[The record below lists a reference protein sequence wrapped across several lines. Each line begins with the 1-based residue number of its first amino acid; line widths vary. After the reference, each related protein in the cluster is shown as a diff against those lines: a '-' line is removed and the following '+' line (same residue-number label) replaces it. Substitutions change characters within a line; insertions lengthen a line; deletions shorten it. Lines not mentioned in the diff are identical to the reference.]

1 MHRVV
6 NVLLVNAAG
15 ALLLQERDDTA
26 PRCPDQ
32 WGAPGGHV
40 EPGESFEAAAY
51 RELAEET
58 GIDLAPGTLQ
68 LWREE
73 VFQYA
78 EEDRIATYQLWGA
91 PCDLTDADVV
101 CNEGRQMTFVD
112 PATIATLDLWESAR
126 HFLPAFLA
134 SDLYATWAA
143 QVALAAPVRTAAS
156 GCAANRA
163 VDRTFASIALVDDRG
178 WILLQERDEHP
189 ELDPECWGF
198 PGGHIEPGESPEE
211 AAYRELLEETGL
223 VPDEPLGLLVT
234 VPVVHRPGRLDA
246 VHLFAARTR
255 FVDADVVCNEG
266 RQMVFVDPLTLSS
279 LQLTRGAAALLPT
292 LLDSP
297 YAGPRA

>member
-1 MHRVV
+1 
-6 NVLLVNAAG
+6 
-15 ALLLQERDDTA
+15 
-26 PRCPDQ
+26 
-32 WGAPGGHV
+32 
-40 EPGESFEAAAY
+40 
-51 RELAEET
+51 
-58 GIDLAPGTLQ
+58 LQ

-73 VFQYA
+73 VFHYA
-78 EEDRIATYQLWGA
+78 EEDRVATYQLWTA

-134 SDLYATWAA
+134 SDAYAAW
-143 QVALAAPVRTAAS
+143 VAPVRAAAAP

-163 VDRTFASIALVDDRG
+163 NDRTFASIALVDDRG

-223 VPDEPLGLLVT
+223 VPDEPLELLGS

-255 FVDADVVCNEG
+255 VGDADVVCNEG
-266 RQMVFVDPLTLSS
+266 RQMVFVDPLTLHS
-279 LQLTRGAAALLPT
+279 LQLTRGAAALLPR